1 MGVETVLF
9 KSEEQKS
16 AGDVAATLRQI
27 ADKIDAGT
35 LTLKTGA
42 EEIRIEFPETM
53 VLELKVEEEQGKKL
67 KKSLEIE
74 LEWIVGEAPIR
85 GAQIL

>member
-9 KSEEQKS
+9 KSQEQKS
-16 AGDVAATLRQI
+16 AGDIAATLRQI

-35 LTLKTGA
+35 LTLKNDA
-42 EEIRIEFPETM
+42 EEIRIEFPQQM
-53 VLELKVEEEQGKKL
+53 VLELKVEEEQGKRL

-74 LEWIVGEAPIR
+74 LEWTVGEGASQ